1 MQTVS
6 RRFVQLGVY
15 LVFSDFL
22 NSSRDAEERTAAG
35 KPFQTEVAAAVNAV
49 PPMVARLVWQ
59 RD

>member
-1 MQTVS
+1 
-6 RRFVQLGVY
+6 VQLGVY

-22 NSSRDAEERTAAG
+22 NSSRDAEEQTAAG
-35 KPFQTEVAAAVNAV
+35 KPFQTEVAAAVNGV

>member
-6 RRFVQLGVY
+6 HRFVQLGVY

-22 NSSRDAEERTAAG
+22 NSSRDAERTAAG
-35 KPFQTEVAAAVNAV
+35 KPLQSEVTAALNAV
-49 PPMVARLVWQ
+49 PLMVARLVWQ